1 MSVEG
6 FGPFYSLVVA
16 YLNIIVLTFFPVVIV
31 TIYIV
36 RGPSENNNVL
46 LEGLHI
52 EKIGLKLCTFF
63 WLYDYLSQGIMVS
76 VLIGFTSWNLM

>member
-1 MSVEG
+1 MQG

-16 YLNIIVLTFFPVVIV
+16 YFNIIVLTLFPVVMV
-31 TIYIV
+31 AIYIIK
-36 RGPSENNNVL
+36 GPSINNNVL
-46 LEGLHI
+46 LDGLDI
-52 EKIGLKLCTFF
+52 DKIGLKLCTFF